1 MTDCLEVWYRLQ
13 SNIFVGTE
21 DIRIQLPD
29 EPKMFNKVSNAFQY
43 IYYEGRIKHQ
53 KLWRLC
59 CTEHCLETF
68 QDLTRNLIWKMSKRL
83 VWIPQLKERLFY
95 FQDPI

>member
-53 KLWRLC
+53 KL
-59 CTEHCLETF
+59 
-68 QDLTRNLIWKMSKRL
+68 
-83 VWIPQLKERLFY
+83 
-95 FQDPI
+95 